1 VKYKEQVIWI
11 GALVLFFSIYSKSA
25 AFTWTTL
32 PESSEVEQPE
42 ARDRTYI
49 LKMSGVR
56 DQALAY
62 EWAVTIQQAFDSSQ
76 GRNTLAATKCL
87 TPLVRVV
94 RVVQKLTPNQG
105 LQPWFVVE
113 IAFAKTK
120 RELAQVQRLL
130 KDRLTGNQQSFILL
144 ASKQDLEGVKVRC
157 QRR

>member
-1 VKYKEQVIWI
+1 MKYKEQAIWI

-32 PESSEVEQPE
+32 PESRAVEQPE
-42 ARDRTYI
+42 SLDRTYI

-56 DQALAY
+56 DEALAY
-62 EWAVTIQQAFDSSQ
+62 KWAKTIKQVFSSSQ
-76 GRNTLAATKCL
+76 GRNTLVATKCL

-94 RVVQKLTPNQG
+94 KKLGPNAG

-113 IAFAKTK
+113 IAIGKTK
-120 RELAQVQRLL
+120 REMAQVQGLL
-130 KDRLTGNQQSFILL
+130 KDRLTDNPQSFILL
-144 ASKQDLEGVKVRC
+144 ASKQDLEGVEVGC